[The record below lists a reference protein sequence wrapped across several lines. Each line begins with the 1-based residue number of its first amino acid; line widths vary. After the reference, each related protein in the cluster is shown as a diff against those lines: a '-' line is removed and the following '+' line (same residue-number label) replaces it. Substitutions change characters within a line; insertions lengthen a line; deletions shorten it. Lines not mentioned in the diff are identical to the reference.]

1 METMLRGYVYNGFRY
16 QRLKLAPNQSEVVHH
31 EIAANVTAL
40 IADRV
45 NRDWNAA
52 VGDSEIDAQVST
64 LSRG

>member
-1 METMLRGYVYNGFRY
+1 MHGLIGDGYRDPNSD
-16 QRLKLAPNQSEVVHH
+16 LASNHNEVIHH